1 MKFARWI
8 YAIAGVWGVAVLTPL
23 FFMEKYVGEKYPPA
37 MTHPEFYYGFVCV
50 GLAAQFMFLI
60 IATDPMRYRPLMWV
74 AMWEKFSAVIA
85 VLILGFKGRISSQVA
100 SGIIF
105 DLILGVLFVMAW
117 LKTKNL
123 NHEGHEGARR

>member
-1 MKFARWI
+1 
-8 YAIAGVWGVAVLTPL
+8 
-23 FFMEKYVGEKYPPA
+23 
-37 MTHPEFYYGFVCV
+37 
-50 GLAAQFMFLI
+50 
-60 IATDPMRYRPLMWV
+60 
-74 AMWEKFSAVIA
+74 VIA

-123 NHEGHEGARR
+123 NHEGHEGERR